1 MNHNPTKKMRH
12 VVLLSIW
19 LLFQAVSSAQLF
31 AQVNNSVNQ
40 QRKITITGTVTSSD
54 GETLPGVSVL
64 EKGSTNGTIVSG
76 QGKYTITVPENA
88 TLVFSMLG
96 FTSQEVQV
104 KTSREVNIQLVDNIK
119 GLNEV
124 MVVGYGSKN
133 KSTFAG
139 SAITL
144 GAEDLNK
151 SSLSMANLLQGRA
164 AGVQITQNNG
174 TPGAPLSIR
183 IRGTNSLNADSEP
196 LYVIDGFPTNAGIG
210 FTLSPDD
217 IASIT
222 ILKDAAST
230 SIYGARGA
238 NGVILVTTKNGV
250 NKASRIN
257 VNSSIGFQNVVDE
270 FDLVGSYDHAVRLN
284 NLAAGNNVPQP
295 PYDAGRLDSLQRGLL
310 GTNWQDQLFRT
321 ARVEN
326 HSINFSGGTDK
337 TGVYSSFDF
346 LNQQGVISYSN
357 FKRVGGRLNADHK
370 INEKF
375 KMSARVFGN
384 YGTQNDLPLT
394 TNSIN
399 GFVKQV
405 IKANPAS
412 TFDGGSIPELDAQ
425 NPLHFIAV
433 TDRENVVYRT
443 NGYFSL
449 NYEPIK
455 DLKLQA
461 DFGADINSGK
471 NLYFAPGTVPA
482 GSATNG
488 IATTLNT
495 TERDVIFNPTA
506 TYSLAKNEHKA
517 TFLLGY
523 NNQVFN
529 YHEEGITSTD
539 FSSDDLGYNN
549 IGVAQTTTAYSV
561 KTRVIRKSWFGRLDY
576 DYDNKY
582 IFSGTYRIDGSSVF
596 GKNNK
601 LGFFPSAA
609 FAWRFTEENFFKDL
623 GWLSSGKA
631 KISYGITG
639 NDRISSGISLLT
651 YASNNAFKYTF
662 DGLTNIFGLG
672 IARLPNANL
681 KWEETAAWDIGLELG
696 VLKNRVIVEVD
707 FYKKETNDL
716 LLDRSI
722 SPSTGFE
729 TRFGNAGKVENK
741 GVEVMLQTQNIV
753 KKDFKWNSTF
763 SFASNKSKVLS
774 LGTNNADI
782 HVGRLKP
789 EGNADFEDP
798 FIIRTGEPLGSIYG
812 YVYDGIIQV
821 GDPVLTTTQPSS
833 TPGDPKFVDVNED
846 GVINADDRVV
856 LGTGIPTVFY
866 GFTNNFTYKNFNL
879 DIVIQGQT
887 GGHLLNVQKVDMLN
901 PLSESNVYSQVLTD
915 TWSAS
920 NPEGTIP
927 RRGFY
932 ATGHGGFV
940 NSHFVESSDYVRL
953 KNVTLSYNLPSKS
966 LKQIGISNLNIFANA
981 QNLFTISSY
990 SGLDPEIGN
999 LASNTQLNRNVAR
1012 GIDFNSY
1019 PLSKMYIFG
1028 AKITF

>member
-1 MNHNPTKKMRH
+1 MNHNLTKKMRY
-12 VVLLSIW
+12 VLLLSIC
-19 LLFQAVSSAQLF
+19 LLFQLVFSATLF
-31 AQVNNSVNQ
+31 AVASNAVKQ
-40 QRKITITGTVTSSD
+40 QQKITITGTVTSSD
-54 GETLPGVSVL
+54 SETLPGVTVL
-64 EKGSTNGTIVSG
+64 EKGTTNGVITSVD
-76 QGKYTITVPENA
+76 GKYTISVNENA

-96 FTSQEVQV
+96 FTSQEVQI
-104 KTSREVNIQLVDNIK
+104 KTSRELNIQLIDNIK

-139 SAITL
+139 SAVTL
-144 GAEDLNK
+144 AAEDLNK
-151 SSLSMANLLQGRA
+151 SSLSVANLLQGRA
-164 AGVQITQNNG
+164 AGVQISQNNG

-210 FTLSPDD
+210 FTLNPDD

-238 NGVILVTTKNGV
+238 NGVVLVTTKNGV
-250 NKASRIN
+250 NKASRLNI
-257 VNSSIGFQNVVDE
+257 NSSVGFQNVIDE

-284 NLAAGNNVPQP
+284 KLAIGNNAQP
-295 PYDAGRLDSLQRGLL
+295 PYNAGRLDSLQSGLL

-346 LNQQGVISYSN
+346 LNQQGVINYSN

-370 INEKF
+370 VNEKF

-394 TNSIN
+394 TNSVN

-412 TFDGGSIPELDAQ
+412 TFDVGSIPELDAQ

-443 NGYFSL
+443 NAYFSL

-455 DLKLQA
+455 NLKLQA
-461 DFGADINSGK
+461 DFGADMNSGK
-471 NLYFAPGTVPA
+471 NLYFAPTTVPA

-506 TYSLAKNEHKA
+506 TYSLAKKEHKA
-517 TFLLGY
+517 TFLVGY

-549 IGVAQTTTAYSV
+549 IGVAQTTTAYSA

-576 DYDNKY
+576 DFDNKY

-631 KISYGITG
+631 KISYGVTG
-639 NDRISSGISLLT
+639 NDRISSGISLAT

-662 DGLTNIFGLG
+662 DGLTNISGLG
-672 IARLPNANL
+672 ISRLSNANL
-681 KWEETAAWDIGLELG
+681 KWEETAAWDMGLELG

-722 SPSTGFE
+722 SPSTGFL

-753 KKDFKWNSTF
+753 GKDFKWNSTF

-774 LGTNNADI
+774 LGANNADI
-782 HVGRLKP
+782 FVGNLKP
-789 EGNADFEDP
+789 EGNANFEDP
-798 FIIRTGEPLGSIYG
+798 FVIRTGEPLGSIYG
-812 YVYDGIIQV
+812 YIYDGIIQA
-821 GDPVLTTTQPSS
+821 GDPVLTTTHPNS
-833 TPGDPKFVDVNED
+833 TPGDPKFVDVNDD
-846 GVINADDRVV
+846 GILTADDRTI
-856 LGTGIPTVFY
+856 LGTGIPTAFY

-879 DIVIQGQT
+879 DVVIQGQT

-901 PLSESNVYSQVLTD
+901 PLSESNVYQQVLTD
-915 TWSAS
+915 TWSVD

-932 ATGHGGFV
+932 ASPRGGFV
-940 NSHFVESSDYVRL
+940 NSRFVESSDYVRL
-953 KNVTLSYNLPSKS
+953 KNVTLSYNLPFKS
-966 LKQIGISNLNIFANA
+966 LKQIGVSNLNIFVNA
-981 QNLFTISSY
+981 QNLFTISGY

-1012 GIDFNSY
+1012 GIDFNAY
-1019 PLSKMYIFG
+1019 PVSKMYIFG